1 MEQLKGMLRGFDF
14 VDDNPMIFFLIIGL
28 VVLFLINSNGNLDCF
43 FDQNNSLVWIIL
55 LVFLVFMLGRN
66 DECCDDDFCC

>member
-28 VVLFLINSNGNLDCF
+28 VVLLLINSNGSLDCF

-66 DECCDDDFCC
+66 DGCHDDFCC